1 MQKTEFE
8 KVLGHL
14 VARVQSFVDKKLGL
28 VKIFVYKHRL
38 ILIYISM
45 TQTVQ
50 MVCFRRRLKVE
61 LLLFNLLCIS
71 S

>member
-8 KVLGHL
+8 KALGHL
-14 VARVQSFVDKKLGL
+14 VARVQSFVDKKFGL
-28 VKIFVYKHRL
+28 VKIFVCKHRL
-38 ILIYISM
+38 ILIYIST
-45 TQTVQ
+45 TQMVQ